1 MESAMG
7 LLNWEGL
14 PEEGERGG
22 RGSHGE
28 IRKGCILGERNSQ
41 WKGSEVGTEEGSIHG
56 QESRSSPEGWGRGGQ
71 DMPMSLFILQ
81 SEIENTP

>member
-7 LLNWEGL
+7 LLKCEGL

-41 WKGSEVGTEEGSIHG
+41 WKE
-56 QESRSSPEGWGRGGQ
+56 Q
-71 DMPMSLFILQ
+71 PMQTI
-81 SEIENTP
+81 

>member
-1 MESAMG
+1 MG

-28 IRKGCILGERNSQ
+28 IRRGCILGERNSQ
-41 WKGSEVGTEEGSIHG
+41 WKGSEVGTHLAFEEQKRDPFMGRRVG
-56 QESRSSPEGWGRGGQ
+56 QAQRGWGGGAARYAPVSIQ
-71 DMPMSLFILQ
+71 PSVRD
-81 SEIENTP
+81 